1 MGLKINII
9 ITSMFIIPTLALSQT
24 DENRNND
31 DILQSANYCFTTT
44 FNIGSES
51 RHWSTLVTCDGNTL
65 NLEDSLFNTAVNN
78 SIRMGGDD
86 QKSISTS
93 RAAEWLNERGFALM
107 SCNNIVLGTKVEF
120 NCTYYKKKEEEKEQN
135 ENISSHTEP
144 NSPSK

>member
-9 ITSMFIIPTLALSQT
+9 ITSMFIIPALALSQT
-24 DENRNND
+24 DKNRNND
-31 DILQSANYCFTTT
+31 DILQNANYCFTTT

-107 SCNNIVLGTKVEF
+107 SCSDMVLGTKIQS
-120 NCTYYKKKEEEKEQN
+120 NCTYHRQPQQEEEKK
-135 ENISSHTEP
+135 TTL
-144 NSPSK
+144 